1 MSFTLP
7 PLPFSTN
14 ALAERGMC
22 QETLELHH
30 GKHHNT
36 YVVNL
41 NGLVEKNDALKGKSL
56 EELVKLSYGKD
67 DLVGVFNNAGQVWNH
82 NVFWESL
89 SPNGGGIPGVLEKKL
104 TEDFGSVDKFKETFK
119 TTALGRFGSG
129 WAWLVLGNDGKL
141 KITKTSNAGTP
152 LATNDGKVLLVLDVW
167 EHAYY
172 VDYRNRRPDF
182 TDNFLNRLAN
192 YEAAAAKLQKA

>member
-1 MSFTLP
+1 MSFVLP
-7 PLPFSTN
+7 PLPFAVN
-14 ALAERGMC
+14 ALAAKGMC

-41 NGLVEKNDALKGKSL
+41 NGLVDKSDVLKGKSL
-56 EELVKLSYGKD
+56 EELVRLSYGKD
-67 DLVGVFNNAGQVWNH
+67 ELAAVFNNAGQVWNH

-89 SPNGGGIPGVLEKKL
+89 SPEGGGIPGVLEKKL
-104 TEDFGSVDKFKETFK
+104 VEDFGSIDKFKETFK
-119 TTALGRFGSG
+119 ATALAQFGSG
-129 WAWLVLGNDGKL
+129 WAWLILANDGKL
-141 KITKTSNAGTP
+141 KITKTPNAGTP
-152 LATNDGKVLLVLDVW
+152 LATNEGKVLLVLDVW

-182 TDNFLNRLAN
+182 TDNFLNKLAN
-192 YEAAAAKLQKA
+192 YEAAAEKL

>member
-1 MSFTLP
+1 MSFTLMS
-7 PLPFSTN
+7 LPFATN
-14 ALAERGMC
+14 ALAAKGMC

-41 NGLVEKNDALKGKSL
+41 NGLVEKNAALQGKSL
-56 EELVKLSYGKD
+56 EDLVKLSYGKD

-104 TEDFGSVDKFKETFK
+104 VEDFGSVDKFKETFK
-119 TTALGRFGSG
+119 TNALGQFGSG
-129 WAWLVLGNDGKL
+129 WAWLVLGKDGKL
-141 KITKTSNAGTP
+141 KVTKTSNAGTP
-152 LATNDGKVLLVLDVW
+152 LASDDGKVLLVLDVW

-182 TDNFLNRLAN
+182 TDNFLNNLAN
-192 YEAAAAKLQKA
+192 YEVAAEKLQKA

>member
-7 PLPFSTN
+7 PLPFSVN

-41 NGLVEKNDALKGKSL
+41 NGLIEKNEALQGRSL
-56 EELVKLSYGKD
+56 EDLVKLSHGKD
-67 DLVGVFNNAGQVWNH
+67 EFGAVFNNAGQVWNH
-82 NVFWESL
+82 NLFWESL
-89 SPNGGGIPGVLEKKL
+89 SPTGGGIPGVLEKKL
-104 TEDFGSVDKFKETFK
+104 VEDFGSVDKFKETFR
-119 TTALGRFGSG
+119 TAALGQFGSG
-129 WAWLVLGNDGKL
+129 WAWLVLANDGKL
-141 KITKTSNAGTP
+141 KVTKTSNAGTP
-152 LATNDGKVLLVLDVW
+152 LATGEGKALLVLDVW

-172 VDYRNRRPDF
+172 VDFRNRRPDF

-192 YEAAAAKLQKA
+192 YEAAAARLQQA

>member
-1 MSFTLP
+1 MSFTLM
-7 PLPFSTN
+7 PLPFATN
-14 ALAERGMC
+14 ALAARGMC

-41 NGLVEKNDALKGKSL
+41 NGFVDKNDALKGKSL
-56 EELVKLSYGKD
+56 EEIVKYSYGKD

-89 SPNGGGIPGVLEKKL
+89 SPTGGGIPGVLEKKL
-104 TEDFGSVDKFKETFK
+104 VEDFGSVDKFKEQFK
-119 TTALGRFGSG
+119 TNALGQFGSG

-141 KITKTSNAGTP
+141 KIVKTGNAGTP
-152 LATNDGKVLLVLDVW
+152 LASNDGKVLLVLDVW

-182 TDNFLNRLAN
+182 TDNFLNNLAN

>member
-1 MSFTLP
+1 MSFTLK

-30 GKHHNT
+30 GKHHAT
-36 YVVNL
+36 YVTNL

-56 EELVKLSYGKD
+56 EELVKLSYNKED
-67 DLVGVFNNAGQVWNH
+67 MIPVFNNAGQVWNH
-82 NVFWESL
+82 DFFWQSL
-89 SPNGGGIPGVLEKKL
+89 SPNGGGIPAKLEQKL
-104 TEDFGSVDKFKETFK
+104 AADFGGVDQFKAQFK
-119 TTALGRFGSG
+119 TAALGQFGSG
-129 WAWLVLGNDGKL
+129 WAWLIQGKDGKL
-141 KITKTSNAGTP
+141 KITKTPNAGTP
-152 LATNDGKVLLVLDVW
+152 LASNEGKALLVLDVW

-172 VDYRNRRPDF
+172 VDFRNRRPDF

-192 YEAAAAKLQKA
+192 YEFAAANLG